1 MWEQGE
7 KETQEFLKV
16 LKSIRPRFRNNKN
29 VNHFSKKKKK
39 NKKFENC
46 LKMRGISIFWG
57 KRFDFIAWQ
66 INYLKWSLD
75 VESWVGHDIGESAAF
90 SSDEIVKITK
100 QNVG

>member
-39 NKKFENC
+39 IKNLKIVWKCGEFQYFEAKD
-46 LKMRGISIFWG
+46 LTLLRG
-57 KRFDFIAWQ
+57 K
-66 INYLKWSLD
+66 
-75 VESWVGHDIGESAAF
+75 
-90 SSDEIVKITK
+90 
-100 QNVG
+100 

>member
-1 MWEQGE
+1 
-7 KETQEFLKV
+7 
-16 LKSIRPRFRNNKN
+16 
-29 VNHFSKKKKK
+29 
-39 NKKFENC
+39 
-46 LKMRGISIFWG
+46 MRGISIFWG
-57 KRFDFIAWQ
+57 KRFDFIARQ